1 MRWREFFVNLV
12 GLGGSPAVRQRC
24 DSDLFFALSVVV
36 SLATAII
43 LATSTSS
50 RAEAEAKR
58 VLMLHSFGLRFKPW
72 TDYAEIIRSEITRNA
87 KGPVDFHDHSLL
99 NARLNDDTSD
109 GPFVDYL
116 YALYAASPPNLI
128 LAIGAP
134 AADFVQRHRQR
145 IFPGTPMLFT
155 AVEVRRVQYDKLTA
169 DDTVAAVAHDFPA
182 SFENILRV
190 LPLTK
195 TIAIVNGASPNEIF
209 WQGELRREA
218 APLIGRVELKFYN
231 ELSFEA
237 ILKDAAHLPPHS
249 AIFWHLMNVDAAG
262 VAHEAN
268 AALSRLSA
276 TANAPVFS
284 YIDNFFGNDTT
295 VGGPMH
301 SVEEGSREAAAV
313 AVRILNG
320 EKPGD
325 IKTPPNRYASPKFD
339 WRQMQRWGI
348 SESALPPGS
357 EVQFREPSAWERYRA
372 PMLAIIAALLAQAML
387 IVWLFYE
394 HRRRHLAEVVA
405 RNSMAEL
412 THVNRVATVGE
423 FSASIAHEVNQPLT
437 GIVAT
442 ASAGR
447 RWLNAA
453 KPDIEEARAAFDKI
467 EVAGHRAA
475 DIIKNV
481 RSMFRKDT
489 QNKSQVEINQ
499 LIRSVVELVDIDL
512 RKHEIH
518 VKSRLEDQ
526 IPPVLGNQVQLQQ
539 VILNLIMNA
548 IDAMQPV
555 QLRVLS
561 VESKLNGDGIV
572 QVSIEDNGTG
582 IDPANLGK
590 IFKPMFTTKDEGMGM
605 GLSICHSI
613 IENHDGRIWVTAGN
627 KSGTIFHFELPGV
640 NRLG

>member
-1 MRWREFFVNLV
+1 
-12 GLGGSPAVRQRC
+12 
-24 DSDLFFALSVVV
+24 
-36 SLATAII
+36 
-43 LATSTSS
+43 
-50 RAEAEAKR
+50 
-58 VLMLHSFGLRFKPW
+58 
-72 TDYAEIIRSEITRNA
+72 
-87 KGPVDFHDHSLL
+87 L

-134 AADFVQRHRQR
+134 AADFIQRHRQR

-237 ILKDAAHLPPHS
+237 ILKDAANLPPHS

-320 EKPGD
+320 EKPSD

-357 EVQFREPSAWERYRA
+357 EVRFREPSMWERYRA
-372 PMLAIIAALLAQAML
+372 QMLAIIAALLAQAML

-394 HRRRHLAEVVA
+394 HRRRHLAEVLV

-453 KPDIEEARAAFDKI
+453 KPNIEEARAAFDKI

-499 LIRSVVELVDIDL
+499 LIRSVLELVDIDL

-518 VKSRLEDQ
+518 LKSRLEDQ
-526 IPPVLGNQVQLQQ
+526 IPPVIGNQVQLQQ

-561 VESKLNGDGIV
+561 VESKLNGHGIV

-582 IDPANLGK
+582 IDPADLGK
-590 IFKPMFTTKDEGMGM
+590 IFKPMFTTKDHGMGM

-613 IENHDGRIWVTAGN
+613 IENHNGRIWATAGS
-627 KSGTIFHFELPGV
+627 KSGTIFHLDLPGV

>member
-1 MRWREFFVNLV
+1 
-12 GLGGSPAVRQRC
+12 
-24 DSDLFFALSVVV
+24 
-36 SLATAII
+36 
-43 LATSTSS
+43 
-50 RAEAEAKR
+50 
-58 VLMLHSFGLRFKPW
+58 
-72 TDYAEIIRSEITRNA
+72 
-87 KGPVDFHDHSLL
+87 
-99 NARLNDDTSD
+99 
-109 GPFVDYL
+109 
-116 YALYAASPPNLI
+116 
-128 LAIGAP
+128 
-134 AADFVQRHRQR
+134 
-145 IFPGTPMLFT
+145 MLFT

-237 ILKDAAHLPPHS
+237 ILKDAANLPPHS

-320 EKPGD
+320 EKPSD

-357 EVQFREPSAWERYRA
+357 EVRFREPSMWERYRA
-372 PMLAIIAALLAQAML
+372 QMLAIIAALLAQAML

-394 HRRRHLAEVVA
+394 HRRRHLAEVLV

-453 KPDIEEARAAFDKI
+453 KPNIEEARAAFDKI

-499 LIRSVVELVDIDL
+499 LIRSVLELVDIDL

-518 VKSRLEDQ
+518 LKSRLEDQ
-526 IPPVLGNQVQLQQ
+526 IPPVIGNQVQLQQ

-561 VESKLNGDGIV
+561 VESKLNGHGIV

-582 IDPANLGK
+582 IDPADLGK
-590 IFKPMFTTKDEGMGM
+590 IFKPMFTTKDHGMGM

-613 IENHDGRIWVTAGN
+613 IENHNGRIWATAGS
-627 KSGTIFHFELPGV
+627 KSGTIFHLDLPGV

>member
-1 MRWREFFVNLV
+1 MRRREFFVNLV
-12 GLGGSPAVRQRC
+12 GLGSSPAVRRRC
-24 DSDLFFALSVVV
+24 NSDLFLALSVVV

-72 TDYAEIIRSEITRNA
+72 TDYAELIRSEITRNA

-195 TIAIVNGASPNEIF
+195 TIAIVNGASPNEVF

-237 ILKDAAHLPPHS
+237 ILKDAANLPPHS

-348 SESALPPGS
+348 SESTLPPGS
-357 EVQFREPSAWERYRA
+357 EVQFREPSAWERYRVQ
-372 PMLAIIAALLAQAML
+372 MLAIVTALLAQATL

-394 HRRRHLAEVVA
+394 HRRRHLAEVLA

-447 RWLNAA
+447 RWLGGA
-453 KPDIEEARAAFDKI
+453 KPDIEKARAAFDQI
-467 EVAGHRAA
+467 EVAGHRAG

-481 RSMFRKDT
+481 RSMFRKDHARQISGRYQPAGLDSLGVGPT
-489 QNKSQVEINQ
+489 SICENI
-499 LIRSVVELVDIDL
+499 EL
-512 RKHEIH
+512 
-518 VKSRLEDQ
+518 
-526 IPPVLGNQVQLQQ
+526 
-539 VILNLIMNA
+539 ILNRDSTIEFRPCSA
-548 IDAMQPV
+548 IKF
-555 QLRVLS
+555 S
-561 VESKLNGDGIV
+561 CSK
-572 QVSIEDNGTG
+572 
-582 IDPANLGK
+582 
-590 IFKPMFTTKDEGMGM
+590 
-605 GLSICHSI
+605 
-613 IENHDGRIWVTAGN
+613 
-627 KSGTIFHFELPGV
+627 
-640 NRLG
+640 

>member
-1 MRWREFFVNLV
+1 
-12 GLGGSPAVRQRC
+12 
-24 DSDLFFALSVVV
+24 
-36 SLATAII
+36 
-43 LATSTSS
+43 
-50 RAEAEAKR
+50 
-58 VLMLHSFGLRFKPW
+58 MLHSFGLRFKPW
-72 TDYAEIIRSEITRNA
+72 TDYAEFIRSEITRNA
-87 KGPVDFHDHSLL
+87 QGPVDFHDHSLL

-134 AADFVQRHRQR
+134 AADFIQRHRQR

-237 ILKDAAHLPPHS
+237 ILKDAANLPPHS

-320 EKPGD
+320 EKPSD

-357 EVQFREPSAWERYRA
+357 EVRFREPSMWERYRA
-372 PMLAIIAALLAQAML
+372 QMLAIIAALLAQAML

-394 HRRRHLAEVVA
+394 HRRRHLAEVLV

-453 KPDIEEARAAFDKI
+453 KPNIEEARAAFDKI

-499 LIRSVVELVDIDL
+499 LIRSVLELVDIDL

-518 VKSRLEDQ
+518 LKSRLEDQ
-526 IPPVLGNQVQLQQ
+526 IPPVIGNQVQLQQ

-561 VESKLNGDGIV
+561 VESKLNGHGIV

-582 IDPANLGK
+582 IDPADLGK
-590 IFKPMFTTKDEGMGM
+590 IFKPMFTTKDHGMGM

-613 IENHDGRIWVTAGN
+613 IENHNGRIWATAGS
-627 KSGTIFHFELPGV
+627 KSGTIFHLDLPGV